1 MSELTQI
8 QSKIEKQQSESPT
21 VQRADVLPEDVM
33 VDALQEEQQEDPI
46 VSLKESMGDDVTESA
61 SGYLNESLFEELS
74 KSGILSKTT
83 SLLSNLFGTKV
94 ACWTSSSLSCCFP

>member
-33 VDALQEEQQEDPI
+33 VDALQEEQHEDPI
-46 VSLKESMGDDVTESA
+46 VSLKESKGEAEVSGTT
-61 SGYLNESLFEELS
+61 SGYLTESLFEECVED
-74 KSGILSKTT
+74 GIITQTMTRLT
-83 SLLSNLFGTKV
+83 S
-94 ACWTSSSLSCCFP
+94 ACTLM